1 METIFFATFWKT
13 TMNFK
18 LKALAALF
26 GLAMASAA
34 SAGTVFYTDAASYAQ
49 AVTSGPAITFDNG
62 TDQAWRGQSYTE
74 GGVTFMA
81 PWSIFSMYDANYDAP
96 YHQSGYLDMEGNELL
111 AMIFAPTRALS
122 FNFGGFYA
130 GAFDLNLK
138 FDNGA
143 TYIAHAPGDGY
154 GFFGVSSDDLL
165 TQLTINTANPFNA
178 FDNVAMGTVNASPA
192 NPAADVP
199 EPGSI
204 ALLGLALLGLV
215 GARRKWSD

>member
-1 METIFFATFWKT
+1 
-13 TMNFK
+13 MNLK
-18 LKALAALF
+18 RKALAALF

-49 AVTSGPAITFDNG
+49 AVTSGPALTFDDG
-62 TDQAWRGQSYTE
+62 KDQMSHGQSYTE

-81 PWSIFSMYDANYDAP
+81 PWGVFSIYDAGYDAA
-96 YHQSGYLDMEGNELL
+96 YHQSGYLDMQGNELL
-111 AMIFAPTRALS
+111 SMSFAPTRALS
-122 FNFGGFYA
+122 FNFAGFYQ
-130 GAFDLNLK
+130 GAFNLNLS

-165 TQLTINTANPFNA
+165 TELTINTANPFNA
-178 FDNVAMGTVNASPA
+178 FDNVAMGTVNARPA

-215 GARRKWSD
+215 GARRTWSE